1 MKKTKLLIATAA
13 LSLAAV
19 AAGTVSTMAWYTA
32 DQQAKISKGNAV
44 EGTLSTKASTIAAST
59 YSINFTV
66 KVGGAAS
73 KQLEL
78 SHVYATSDGNLNGV
92 TSPAA
97 GDLIYGIVSN
107 EVATMRKVAAG
118 NKDNFIAPV
127 TVEAEWVTAPTDP
140 AEIASINGKTFTATF
155 TATAQAYLLDKNDV
169 TGLTQ
174 SATGSVE
181 FTIAYVSATSSWT
194 FTAGTYTNAFVHV
207 EPSDLSSAEN
217 GTEGSL
223 TVTSISGVIVAA

>member
-78 SHVYATSDGNLNGV
+78 ALQYVVFPKTQEAYIIIIFFRL
-92 TSPAA
+92 
-97 GDLIYGIVSN
+97 
-107 EVATMRKVAAG
+107 KV
-118 NKDNFIAPV
+118 FQ
-127 TVEAEWVTAPTDP
+127 
-140 AEIASINGKTFTATF
+140 
-155 TATAQAYLLDKNDV
+155 QADY
-169 TGLTQ
+169 
-174 SATGSVE
+174 
-181 FTIAYVSATSSWT
+181 
-194 FTAGTYTNAFVHV
+194 
-207 EPSDLSSAEN
+207 
-217 GTEGSL
+217 
-223 TVTSISGVIVAA
+223 